1 MSLEQWKQARLLKK
15 AKKQARKQLQKEGF
29 GKTSATH
36 MVKQALRRIA
46 AKPEVTPDA

>member
-1 MSLEQWKQARLLKK
+1 MSFEHWKQEKLLKK

-29 GKTSATH
+29 GKTSASH

-46 AKPEVTPDA
+46 KNDEVKTDA